1 MDTFRHFS
9 SFLLVAGKRWPVL
22 FDPCDIDRVSPDFYL
37 VFMALVFLLIGVGD
51 QRAPIKSFRNPG
63 RHFAKKKSTNCDR
76 GFHPVF
82 CCCCCIAVS
91 FLVRRCSDSRID
103 CRGPCDR
110 LSLFFLRC
118 CCRRC
123 RRHRTRSYRSGARSQ
138 EIKKT
143 PVKLGKPSLSLVSVQ

>member
-63 RHFAKKKSTNCDR
+63 RHFAKKKNQQIAIADFTPCFVVVVVSPFLFSFADAAT
-76 GFHPVF
+76 VAS
-82 CCCCCIAVS
+82 IAVARVTD
-91 FLVRRCSDSRID
+91 FPFFFFVAAVVAAVAIALGRIAPALAVR
-103 CRGPCDR
+103 
-110 LSLFFLRC
+110 
-118 CCRRC
+118 
-123 RRHRTRSYRSGARSQ
+123 
-138 EIKKT
+138 K
-143 PVKLGKPSLSLVSVQ
+143 